1 MDGGDLRTIHRGGD
15 LKTISRQHGG
25 FLGLLKMLGLGEVQK
40 EMSDPISKQ
49 HVMQRGGFPW
59 ALTGL
64 SLLPALLGKGDD
76 TIRSQMSI
84 SRDPVM
90 LRGGLSVL
98 PALTKSLPL
107 VKDIAAPLALG
118 ALASLGDN
126 VVDKIFGEGMKRP
139 KKTKVRRTKKLR
151 KRRSPRGNV
160 KKLFKQKGKAFASKN
175 LRKVGRRLFDEVK
188 RSRKRLESIP
198 RLESITPS
206 PFTQRL
212 KDSIERATPSSSHI
226 GPSFNI

>member
-1 MDGGDLRTIHRGGD
+1 MCIFYNW
-15 LKTISRQHGG
+15 SRSSP
-25 FLGLLKMLGLGEVQK
+25 V
-40 EMSDPISKQ
+40 
-49 HVMQRGGFPW
+49 
-59 ALTGL
+59 TTT
-64 SLLPALLGKGDD
+64 

-139 KKTKVRRTKKLR
+139 KKTKVRRTKKHR
-151 KRRSPRGNV
+151 KRKSPHGNV
-160 KKLFKQKGKAFASKN
+160 KKLLKQKGKTFARKN
-175 LRKVGRRLFDEVK
+175 LRKAGRRLFDEVK

-206 PFTQRL
+206 NPFTQRL
-212 KDSIERATPSSSHI
+212 KDSIERANPSSSHI
-226 GPSFNI
+226 VPWFNI

>member
-1 MDGGDLRTIHRGGD
+1 MRTIHRGGD

-98 PALTKSLPL
+98 PAITKSLPL

-118 ALASLGDN
+118 ALASLGD
-126 VVDKIFGEGMKRP
+126 VMFGVPETGLLKCTLRRPEQEGGKES
-139 KKTKVRRTKKLR
+139 KTARDIRR
-151 KRRSPRGNV
+151 
-160 KKLFKQKGKAFASKN
+160 
-175 LRKVGRRLFDEVK
+175 
-188 RSRKRLESIP
+188 
-198 RLESITPS
+198 
-206 PFTQRL
+206 
-212 KDSIERATPSSSHI
+212 RADI
-226 GPSFNI
+226 

>member
-64 SLLPALLGKGDD
+64 SLLPALLGKGND

-98 PALTKSLPL
+98 PAITKSLPL

-126 VVDKIFGEGMKRP
+126 VVDKIFGEGMKQP

-188 RSRKRLESIP
+188 RSRKKSIPRKRLESIHT
-198 RLESITPS
+198 SS

-212 KDSIERATPSSSHI
+212 KDSIERATPSSI

>member
-1 MDGGDLRTIHRGGD
+1 MDGGDLRTLHRGGD
-15 LKTISRQHGG
+15 LKTSSRQHGG
-25 FLGLLKMLGLGEVQK
+25 FLGLLKMMGLGTEQVRR
-40 EMSDPISKQ
+40 EMADPISKQ
-49 HVMQRGGFPW
+49 RVMQRGGFPW

-76 TIRSQMSI
+76 TIRSQMSL
-84 SRDPVM
+84 SREPVM
-90 LRGGLSVL
+90 LRGGLAVL
-98 PALTKSLPL
+98 PAITKSLPL

-126 VVDKIFGEGMKRP
+126 VVDKIFGEGMKGP
-139 KKTKVRRTKKLR
+139 KRTKKLR

-160 KKLFKQKGKAFASKN
+160 KKLLKQKGKAFASKN

-188 RSRKRLESIP
+188 RSRKKSIPRKRLESIHT
-198 RLESITPS
+198 SS

-212 KDSIERATPSSSHI
+212 KDSIDRATPSSSHI

>member
-40 EMSDPISKQ
+40 EVSDPISKQ

-107 VKDIAAPLALG
+107 VKDTAAPLALG

-126 VVDKIFGEGMKRP
+126 VVDKIFGEGKKRP
-139 KKTKVRRTKKLR
+139 KRTKNLR

-160 KKLFKQKGKAFASKN
+160 KKLLKQKGKTFASKN

-188 RSRKRLESIP
+188 RSRRKSIP
-198 RLESITPS
+198 RKRLESITPS

>member
-1 MDGGDLRTIHRGGD
+1 MRTIHRGGD

-139 KKTKVRRTKKLR
+139 KRTKKLR
-151 KRRSPRGNV
+151 KRRPPRGNV
-160 KKLFKQKGKAFASKN
+160 KKLLKKKRKAFASKN

-188 RSRKRLESIP
+188 RSRKTSIP
-198 RLESITPS
+198 RKRLESITPS

>member
-1 MDGGDLRTIHRGGD
+1 MTRFVRRCHY
-15 LKTISRQHGG
+15 
-25 FLGLLKMLGLGEVQK
+25 
-40 EMSDPISKQ
+40 
-49 HVMQRGGFPW
+49 HVN
-59 ALTGL
+59 
-64 SLLPALLGKGDD
+64 
-76 TIRSQMSI
+76 
-84 SRDPVM
+84 PVM

-98 PALTKSLPL
+98 PTLTKSLPL

-126 VVDKIFGEGMKRP
+126 VVDKIFGEGMKGP
-139 KKTKVRRTKKLR
+139 KRTKKLR

-160 KKLFKQKGKAFASKN
+160 KKLLKQKGKAFASKN
-175 LRKVGRRLFDEVK
+175 LRKVGRRLFNEVK
-188 RSRKRLESIP
+188 RPRKKSIPRKRLESIHT
-198 RLESITPS
+198 SS

>member
-1 MDGGDLRTIHRGGD
+1 MA
-15 LKTISRQHGG
+15 
-25 FLGLLKMLGLGEVQK
+25 
-40 EMSDPISKQ
+40 DPISKQ
-49 HVMQRGGFPW
+49 RVMQRGGFPW

-64 SLLPALLGKGDD
+64 SLLPALLGKGND
-76 TIRSQMSI
+76 TIRSQMSL
-84 SRDPVM
+84 SREPVM

-98 PALTKSLPL
+98 PTLTKSLPL

-126 VVDKIFGEGMKRP
+126 VVDKIFGEGMKGP
-139 KKTKVRRTKKLR
+139 KRTKKLR

-160 KKLFKQKGKAFASKN
+160 KKLLKQKGKTFASKN

-188 RSRKRLESIP
+188 RSRKKPIPRKRLESIHT
-198 RLESITPS
+198 SS